1 MNATIQAAIAVL
13 EQERDRITSA
23 IDTLRVLSG
32 STKPA
37 RRLRTNERTNERT
50 NTTKA
55 KAEGRRSTARQR
67 GP

>member
-1 MNATIQAAIAVL
+1 MNATIQAAIAEL
-13 EQERDRITSA
+13 EHERDRLTAA
-23 IDTLRVLSG
+23 IDTLRGLG
-32 STKPA
+32 GAATPA
-37 RRLRTNERTNERT
+37 RRLRT